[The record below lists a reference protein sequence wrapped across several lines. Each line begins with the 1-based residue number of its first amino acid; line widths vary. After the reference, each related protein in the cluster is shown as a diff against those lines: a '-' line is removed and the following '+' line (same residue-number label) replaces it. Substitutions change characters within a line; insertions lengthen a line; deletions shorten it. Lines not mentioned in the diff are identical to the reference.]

1 MESYV
6 EMKARHHKE
15 IDALPICYAFNK
27 EQLDEAKKKLGDVP
41 LATFGYGSVYRKADS
56 GLINAVFDRIEEEHK
71 KLREDYKE
79 LEEGFLYEMSNHEFN
94 INQQGV
100 EDVLRCF
107 GMTEDDFKNPQ
118 IREAWAR
125 ALKRYWADI
134 EASNKE

>member
-1 MESYV
+1 MESYLD
-6 EMKARHHKE
+6 MKKRHHNE
-15 IDALPICYAFNK
+15 IEALPICYAFNK

-41 LATFGYGSVYRKADS
+41 LATFGYGSVYRKSDS
-56 GLINAVFDRIEEEHK
+56 ERIKEVFDRIEEEHK

-79 LEEGFLYEMSNHEFN
+79 LEDGFLYEMSNHEFN

-107 GMTEDDFKNPQ
+107 GMTEDDLKNPQ
-118 IREAWAR
+118 IKEAWAR

-134 EASNKE
+134 EANNKE

>member
-6 EMKARHHKE
+6 DMKARHQKE
-15 IDALPICYAFNK
+15 FDALPICYAFNK
-27 EQLDEAKKKLGDVP
+27 GQLDEAKKKLGDVP
-41 LATFGYGSVYRKADS
+41 LATFGYGSVYRKSDF
-56 GLINAVFDRIEEEHK
+56 GLITAVLDRHEEEHK

-79 LEEGFLYEMSNHEFN
+79 LEDGFLYEMSNHEFN

-107 GMTEDDFKNPQ
+107 GMTEDDLKNPQ
-118 IREAWAR
+118 IKEAWGK

-134 EASNKE
+134 EANNKE

>member
-1 MESYV
+1 MESYID
-6 EMKARHHKE
+6 MQARHHKE

-79 LEEGFLYEMSNHEFN
+79 LENGFLYEMANHEFN

-134 EASNKE
+134 EANNKE

>member
-41 LATFGYGSVYRKADS
+41 RATFGYGSVYRKADS
-56 GLINAVFDRIEEEHK
+56 ELINAVFDQHEEERK

-79 LEEGFLYEMSNHEFN
+79 LEDGFLYEMFNHEFN
-94 INQQGV
+94 ISQQGV

-107 GMTEDDFKNPQ
+107 GMTKDDFKNPQ
-118 IREAWAR
+118 IRGAWAR

-134 EASNKE
+134 EANNKE